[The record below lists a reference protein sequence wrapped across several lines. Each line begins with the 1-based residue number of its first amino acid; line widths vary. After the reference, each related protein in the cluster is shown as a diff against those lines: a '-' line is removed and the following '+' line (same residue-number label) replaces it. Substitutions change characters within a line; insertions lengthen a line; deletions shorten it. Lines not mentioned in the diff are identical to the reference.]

1 MPSPGQMNFA
11 AIIGGLTRGLSEG
24 LSFKRKYEMDIA
36 RQQGMAKY
44 RQEQLGM
51 QKKRLEFEARRTEI
65 AEEDAE
71 YKMSIRKT
79 PEELKK
85 DRKLE
90 RKREEKEISRIG
102 VSPKPDPTTTRH
114 SNLQILNKMTNDLL
128 EESKGVDLN
137 ISQFQAKL
145 GQLETLNKGKPAT
158 PEMTSL
164 TDQINKENA
173 RKGLLRTQ
181 IDANRGRMEKL
192 LKNEEFIQK
201 KATITQKDAIVAL
214 KNSGLKL
221 AGEPIDDYQATN
233 YVKAIYEANPEQLN
247 KLFKYFRDNN
257 VIGPN
262 VSRDGFQ
269 AAELLKRLFQNRSRE
284 LNMRR

>member
-24 LSFKRKYEMDIA
+24 LSFKRKYEMDMA

-44 RQEQLGM
+44 RQEQLSM
-51 QKKRLEFEARRTEI
+51 QKKRLEFEERRTEI
-65 AEEDAE
+65 AEEDAA
-71 YKMSIRKT
+71 YKISIRKT
-79 PEELKK
+79 PEELKEE
-85 DRKLE
+85 RKLRRE
-90 RKREEKEISRIG
+90 REEKEISRIG
-102 VSPKPDPTTTRH
+102 MSPKPDPETIKVQTMAVVQD
-114 SNLQILNKMTNDLL
+114 NINDLL
-128 EESKGVDLN
+128 EETKGVDAN
-137 ISQFQAKL
+137 INNLQAQYR
-145 GQLETLNKGKPAT
+145 QLEMLSQGKTT

-164 TDQINKENA
+164 EEQIKKENV
-173 RKGLLRTQ
+173 RKGILRTR
-181 IDANRGRMEKL
+181 IDTNRLRMDKL
-192 LKNEEFIQK
+192 QKNEEFIQK

-269 AAELLKRLFQNRSRE
+269 AAELLKKLIQNRSRE

>member
-1 MPSPGQMNFA
+1 FA

-24 LSFKRKYEMDIA
+24 LSFKRKYEMDMA

-44 RQEQLGM
+44 RQEQLSM
-51 QKKRLEFEARRTEI
+51 QKKRLEFEERRTEI
-65 AEEDAE
+65 AEEDAA
-71 YKMSIRKT
+71 YKISIRKT
-79 PEELKK
+79 PEELKEE
-85 DRKLE
+85 RKLRRE
-90 RKREEKEISRIG
+90 REEKEISRIG
-102 VSPKPDPTTTRH
+102 MSPKPDPETIKVQTMAVVQD
-114 SNLQILNKMTNDLL
+114 NINDLL
-128 EESKGVDLN
+128 EETKGVDAN
-137 ISQFQAKL
+137 INNLQAQYR
-145 GQLETLNKGKPAT
+145 QLEMLSQGKTT

-164 TDQINKENA
+164 EEQIKKENV
-173 RKGLLRTQ
+173 RKGILRTR
-181 IDANRGRMEKL
+181 IDTNRLRMDKL
-192 LKNEEFIQK
+192 QKNEEFIQK

-269 AAELLKRLFQNRSRE
+269 AAELLKKLIQNRSRE